1 MNSFSYKNM
10 FLLNTVCGQQLVD
23 KRKCCTFEVF
33 HGNKESICWFF
44 FVVGKKAFPKVGT
57 FPKVGMEFMSYLGE
71 NSDLFV
77 V

>member
-1 MNSFSYKNM
+1 MLHLRGFPWKQRSN
-10 FLLNTVCGQQLVD
+10 LLG
-23 KRKCCTFEVF
+23 
-33 HGNKESICWFF
+33 FF
-44 FVVGKKAFPKVGT
+44 VVVGKKAFPKVGT